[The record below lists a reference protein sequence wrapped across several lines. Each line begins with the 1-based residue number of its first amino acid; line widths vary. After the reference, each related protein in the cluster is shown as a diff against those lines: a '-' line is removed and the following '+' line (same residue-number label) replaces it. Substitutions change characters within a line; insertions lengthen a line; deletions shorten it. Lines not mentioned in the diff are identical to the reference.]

1 MRLQA
6 RTPRFDAY
14 CKEFV
19 TAKPALMSKLSK
31 SYAELQAAQEACEM
45 AAASICRL
53 AEIAEKVCKIYPQ
66 PLL

>member
-14 CKEFV
+14 CKDCV
-19 TAKPALMSKLSK
+19 IAKPALISKLSK

-53 AEIAEKVCKIYPQ
+53 AEIAQKVCKIYPPQ
-66 PLL
+66 LL